1 MNRQRN
7 HKREAPL
14 LTRRQLLGLSIGTA
28 SVGITGLVLWRYHAN
43 HPSKIAGPF
52 QQDPSP
58 QSTSSSSP
66 ALAPSP
72 TPPVETPPSPPIL
85 PHENDYAEFLGTLNL
100 RYITPREIISPH
112 RRERNGVAN
121 VLPPRKFWR
130 RMVPTLEV
138 ADELRHRLGVP
149 LSYITSAFRSV
160 EYNAQC
166 PGASPGSYH
175 TKNIALDLVYDCP
188 TTVAIEEARK
198 MRDEGLFKGGLGL
211 YKSFIHIDTRGR
223 NANWGSA

>member
-1 MNRQRN
+1 MDRQKN
-7 HKREAPL
+7 HKRQTPL

-28 SVGITGLVLWRYHAN
+28 SVGITSLALWRYQAKL
-43 HPSKIAGPF
+43 PPKISKPF
-52 QQDPSP
+52 TETPPAQSPSP
-58 QSTSSSSP
+58 NSPSPSSSP
-66 ALAPSP
+66 AQTSP
-72 TPPVETPPSPPIL
+72 PPPIL

-100 RYITPREIISPH
+100 RYIKPHEIISPH

-121 VLPPRKFWR
+121 VLPPREFWR
-130 RMVPTLEV
+130 RMVPTLQV
-138 ADELRHRLGVP
+138 ADELRERLGVK
-149 LSYITSAFRSV
+149 LRYITSAYRSI

-188 TTVAIEEARK
+188 TTVAIAEARK

>member
-1 MNRQRN
+1 MARKKN
-7 HKREAPL
+7 HKKKNDPL

-28 SVGITGLVLWRYHAN
+28 SVGVTGLVLWRYQATR
-43 HPSKIAGPF
+43 PPQS
-52 QQDPSP
+52 PSP
-58 QSTSSSSP
+58 Q
-66 ALAPSP
+66 
-72 TPPVETPPSPPIL
+72 SPPIL
-85 PHENDYAEFLGTLNL
+85 PHESDYAEFLNNLDL
-100 RYITPREIISPH
+100 RYISPNEILSPH

-121 VLPPRKFWR
+121 VLPPREFWQS
-130 RMVPTLEV
+130 MVPTLKV
-138 ADELRHRLGVP
+138 ADELRHRLGIK
-149 LSYITSAFRSV
+149 LSYITSAYRSP

-175 TKNIALDLVYDCP
+175 TKNVALDLVYDCP
-188 TTVAIEEARK
+188 TTIAIEEARK